1 MKLLWVGFLGEKGEE
16 GIMSKKT
23 IESVAKDMDENGRRS
38 DEKKKKWKKPTLEDV
53 SGKVMAQPYI
63 RFT

>member
-1 MKLLWVGFLGEKGEE
+1 MSFKHNWEVLKMGKEKDLEE
-16 GIMSKKT
+16 KDKK
-23 IESVAKDMDENGRRS
+23 N
-38 DEKKKKWKKPTLEDV
+38 EKKQNKEKWQKPTLEDV

>member
-1 MKLLWVGFLGEKGEE
+1 MQDRVKRLKEVNKMDRKKIDVETNVKSSPGTG
-16 GIMSKKT
+16 KKT
-23 IESVAKDMDENGRRS
+23 
-38 DEKKKKWKKPTLEDV
+38 EKKNWEKPMLEDV

>member
-1 MKLLWVGFLGEKGEE
+1 MKKKSELKINGEQAVC
-16 GIMSKKT
+16 IKT
-23 IESVAKDMDENGRRS
+23 AKAQA
-38 DEKKKKWKKPTLEDV
+38 KKKWQKPKLEDV

>member
-1 MKLLWVGFLGEKGEE
+1 MDRKKIDVEANVKL
-16 GIMSKKT
+16 SRT
-23 IESVAKDMDENGRRS
+23 A
-38 DEKKKKWKKPTLEDV
+38 EKKAEKKNWKKPILEDV

>member
-1 MKLLWVGFLGEKGEE
+1 MDR
-16 GIMSKKT
+16 KK
-23 IESVAKDMDENGRRS
+23 IEVEADVKPFPGAGKKA
-38 DEKKKKWKKPTLEDV
+38 EKKNWKKPTLDDV

>member
-1 MKLLWVGFLGEKGEE
+1 MEPKEIKFKCKACTD
-16 GIMSKKT
+16 SRKK
-23 IESVAKDMDENGRRS
+23 SAD
-38 DEKKKKWKKPTLEDV
+38 KKKWHKPELEDV

>member
-1 MKLLWVGFLGEKGEE
+1 MEHKKIEVEADVKPFLN
-16 GIMSKKT
+16 T
-23 IESVAKDMDENGRRS
+23 
-38 DEKKKKWKKPTLEDV
+38 EKKSAKKNWKKPILEDV

>member
-1 MKLLWVGFLGEKGEE
+1 MGRKKIDVETKVKLSHDAG
-16 GIMSKKT
+16 KK
-23 IESVAKDMDENGRRS
+23 S
-38 DEKKKKWKKPTLEDV
+38 EKKNWEKPILEDV

>member
-1 MKLLWVGFLGEKGEE
+1 MDKKKSEIEVNTEPSNCEEEK
-16 GIMSKKT
+16 
-23 IESVAKDMDENGRRS
+23 A
-38 DEKKKKWKKPTLEDV
+38 EKKNLEKPELEDV

>member
-1 MKLLWVGFLGEKGEE
+1 MHTKEINLK
-16 GIMSKKT
+16 SKTPDCGQKK
-23 IESVAKDMDENGRRS
+23 VAD
-38 DEKKKKWKKPTLEDV
+38 KKKWQKPTLEDV

>member
-1 MKLLWVGFLGEKGEE
+1 MGTKKIEVEADMKSF
-16 GIMSKKT
+16 SST
-23 IESVAKDMDENGRRS
+23 
-38 DEKKKKWKKPTLEDV
+38 EKKAEKKNWKKPTLEDV

>member
-1 MKLLWVGFLGEKGEE
+1 MGTKKIEVEANVKSFCSTG
-16 GIMSKKT
+16 KKT
-23 IESVAKDMDENGRRS
+23 
-38 DEKKKKWKKPTLEDV
+38 EKKNWKKPTLKDV

>member
-1 MKLLWVGFLGEKGEE
+1 MAKREE
-16 GIMSKKT
+16 GCKKSREEET
-23 IESVAKDMDENGRRS
+23 KQTNPRPKCEGKNF
-38 DEKKKKWKKPTLEDV
+38 KWEKPTLEDV

>member
-1 MKLLWVGFLGEKGEE
+1 VGENKQSKGGEIMEE
-16 GIMSKKT
+16 RKNEKRAIRG
-23 IESVAKDMDENGRRS
+23 
-38 DEKKKKWKKPTLEDV
+38 KKKGWTKPTLEDV

>member
-1 MKLLWVGFLGEKGEE
+1 MDH
-16 GIMSKKT
+16 KK
-23 IESVAKDMDENGRRS
+23 IEVEANIKSFSATVKKA
-38 DEKKKKWKKPTLEDV
+38 EKKKWEKPMLEDV

>member
-1 MKLLWVGFLGEKGEE
+1 MD
-16 GIMSKKT
+16 KKQL
-23 IESVAKDMDENGRRS
+23 EVRQGQAGGAKKCKD
-38 DEKKKKWKKPTLEDV
+38 KKKWQKSKLEDV